1 VSRTT
6 ISLAS
11 LTVLAV
17 LVHIVAGLWAHD
29 LGTAVVLLCVNLFAL
44 AAGAAYA
51 RSLPQRRVLL
61 YVGGYAALFLLVAV
75 IAREPLLFAIF
86 GLLYAAVFRS
96 THLLGYLVILVLSLL
111 LVPMY
116 WFQTLVL
123 AGMLYAVVL
132 QVYRQREKRLAVV
145 YFAIGFALLVAVLLP
160 ILYLALQSSP
170 QTLLVTAGQGGFVA
184 ALGNSFLTATISTLI
199 VLVFGVPFAYAM
211 ARLEFRGKEIINS
224 LIDLPILIPQSV
236 VGIGLLV
243 LLGPKAPLGE
253 LLREHLSLSV
263 SGSYLGIIACQVFV
277 SCPFLI
283 RGSMDAFEEISP
295 KLENASRTLGA
306 TQLATFFRLSLP
318 LASGAIF
325 NGCILTWARAISET
339 GSLMVVA
346 YRPTTISIYTFDTFT
361 QYGLEEARPAA
372 ILLLIVCLWAFIV
385 LRWVR
390 TGPLGSRRLAG
401 QMTAS

>member
-1 VSRTT
+1 LRA
-6 ISLAS
+6 IHCLLIIAAA
-11 LTVLAV
+11 LVLA
-17 LVHIVAGLWAHD
+17 HIAVGIWAGD

-44 AAGAAYA
+44 ATGASYA
-51 RSLPQRRVLL
+51 RSLGWQRAAVYVAGYLGLFVLM
-61 YVGGYAALFLLVAV
+61 GV
-75 IAREPLLFAIF
+75 IGQEPLLFAIF
-86 GLLYAAVFRS
+86 GLLYAAVFRAP
-96 THLLGYLVILVLSLL
+96 HLLGYLIILVLALL

-123 AGMLYAVVL
+123 VGMLYAILL
-132 QVYRQREKRLAVV
+132 QVYRQRQNRLAVV
-145 YFAIGFALLVAVLLP
+145 YFALGFSLLVAVLLP
-160 ILYLALQSSP
+160 ILYLAMQSSP
-170 QTLLVTAGQGGFVA
+170 QTLLVTARQAGFVT

-199 VLVFGVPFAYAM
+199 VLVFGVPFAYSM
-211 ARLEFRGKEIINS
+211 ARLDFRGKELVNS

-253 LLREHLSLSV
+253 LLKDTLNLSIA
-263 SGSYLGIIACQVFV
+263 GSYVGIIACQVFV
-277 SCPFLI
+277 SCPFLV
-283 RGSMDAFEEISP
+283 RGAMSAFEEVGV

-306 TQLATFFRLSLP
+306 GPLATFFRISLP

-346 YRPTTISIYTFDTFT
+346 YRPMTISIYTFDTFT
-361 QYGLEEARPAA
+361 QYGLEEARPAS

-385 LRWVR
+385 LRWIR
-390 TGPLGSRRLAG
+390 TGPLAKRAPARST
-401 QMTAS
+401 TAA

>member
-123 AGMLYAVVL
+123 AGMLPTA
-132 QVYRQREKRLAVV
+132 RE
-145 YFAIGFALLVAVLLP
+145 
-160 ILYLALQSSP
+160 
-170 QTLLVTAGQGGFVA
+170 
-184 ALGNSFLTATISTLI
+184 
-199 VLVFGVPFAYAM
+199 
-211 ARLEFRGKEIINS
+211 
-224 LIDLPILIPQSV
+224 
-236 VGIGLLV
+236 
-243 LLGPKAPLGE
+243 APCGR
-253 LLREHLSLSV
+253 LLRHRLRPPGGGAASHSLPRAAE
-263 SGSYLGIIACQVFV
+263 LA
-277 SCPFLI
+277 PDTP
-283 RGSMDAFEEISP
+283 RH
-295 KLENASRTLGA
+295 SRTG
-306 TQLATFFRLSLP
+306 RLR
-318 LASGAIF
+318 
-325 NGCILTWARAISET
+325 GCAR
-339 GSLMVVA
+339 
-346 YRPTTISIYTFDTFT
+346 
-361 QYGLEEARPAA
+361 
-372 ILLLIVCLWAFIV
+372 
-385 LRWVR
+385 
-390 TGPLGSRRLAG
+390 
-401 QMTAS
+401 

>member
-1 VSRTT
+1 MRSNT
-6 ISLAS
+6 SLLIIA
-11 LTVLAV
+11 TVLVVAHAV
-17 LVHIVAGLWAHD
+17 VGVWVSD

-44 AAGAAYA
+44 AVGAAYA
-51 RSLPQRRVLL
+51 RSFEPRQVLL
-61 YVGGYAALFLLVAV
+61 YVVGYVALFAVLAV

-86 GLLYAAVFRS
+86 GLLYAALFRS
-96 THLLGYLVILVLSLL
+96 THLLGYLVILILSLL

-116 WFQTLVL
+116 WFQALVL
-123 AGMLYAVVL
+123 GGMLYAVVL
-132 QVYRQREKRLAVV
+132 QVYGQRHQRLAVV
-145 YFAIGFALLVAVLLP
+145 YFAFGFALLVAVLMP

-170 QTLLVTAGQGGFVA
+170 QTLLVTARQGGFVT
-184 ALGNSFLTATISTLI
+184 ALGNSFLTATTATLI
-199 VLVFGVPFAYAM
+199 VLLLGVPFAYAM

-243 LLGPKAPLGE
+243 LLGPKAPLGQV
-253 LLREHLSLSV
+253 LKDYLNLSV

-283 RGSMDAFEEISP
+283 RGSMSAFEEVSP
-295 KLENASRTLGA
+295 KLESASRTLGA
-306 TQLATFFRLSLP
+306 GPLATFFRISLP

-346 YRPTTISIYTFDTFT
+346 YRPTTISVYTFDTFT
-361 QYGLEEARPAA
+361 QYGLEEARPAS

-385 LRWVR
+385 LRWIR
-390 TGPLGSRRLAG
+390 TGPLARRAPARST
-401 QMTAS
+401 TAA

>member
-145 YFAIGFALLVAVLLP
+145 YFAVGFALLVAVLLP